1 MHLLTVTL
9 FNSITIPVWALW
21 VALAVV
27 ILGIVA
33 LIWIQCIR
41 VANRK
46 LHTVPATPPTEG
58 PQAVTQAIADIREG
72 LLLHLRAELG
82 AQIPDDKKSIYRFM
96 IENYAERNTGPYISI
111 EAFVPFLRGKPYL
124 YLQGSDTVGG
134 VSVLPIRVSE
144 SGERNFYLEGLTVA
158 YRNGDQHITTKFN
171 IRFASSN
178 VGAPIEEVLE
188 FEFEKKHTK

>member
-46 LHTVPATPPTEG
+46 LHTIPEATPSEG
-58 PQAVTQAIADIREG
+58 LQAVSQAVSDIREG
-72 LLLHLRAELG
+72 LLLHLRSELG
-82 AQIPDDKKSIYRFM
+82 EQIPEDKKAIYGFM

-111 EAFVPFLRGKPYL
+111 EALVPFLRGKPYL

-158 YRNGDQHITTKFN
+158 YRNGDQHIATKFN

-178 VGAPIEEVLE
+178 AGAPIEEVLE
-188 FEFEKKHTK
+188 FEFEKKYTK

>member
-1 MHLLTVTL
+1 MHLLSITL

-27 ILGIVA
+27 ILGFAA
-33 LIWIQCIR
+33 LICVQCIR

-46 LHTVPATPPTEG
+46 LHTAPEPVPTDG
-58 PQAVTQAIADIREG
+58 PQAVSRAVSDIRDG
-72 LLLHLRAELG
+72 LLQHLRTELG
-82 AQIPDDKKSIYRFM
+82 EQIPDDKKIIYRFM

-111 EAFVPFLRGKPYL
+111 ESLVPFLRSRPYL

-144 SGERNFYLEGLTVA
+144 SGERNFYLEGLTVG
-158 YRNGDQHITTKFN
+158 YRNGEHHITTTFN

-178 VGAPIEEVLE
+178 AGAPIEEVLE
-188 FEFEKKHTK
+188 FEFDKKNTK